1 MTASP
6 ATQPAPQR
14 WADSLRVYRSADGGA
29 AEIRARHLQE
39 MVALTPLAVSIGLL
53 DGVLLIA
60 GLGEFGIANGSLWW
74 LAALTSLSMLV
85 LARWR
90 LQRDRRSIRAS
101 VRAMRRASLYSSI
114 FALIWC
120 VPPLLWVPIADPWQQ
135 MMIAL
140 VTLGVLGGGAFLLSS
155 VPRAALSMV
164 AVLGTAS
171 AVTLLLSPNPLRGWL
186 LALLATYL
194 VVVIVSTL
202 WMSVVATARLVSERH
217 ASHQDQVVS
226 LLLRDFETHYPMALC
241 ELDAHGCL
249 RHVSEKLAALLRMP
263 ATQLEGCVLSGLLE
277 SPPGD
282 GDPGADA
289 GRTPTPTP
297 DLADLLAQGRPFRDV
312 LRIQRAPAGPRWWSL
327 TATPVFD
334 ETGHLRRWQSVIAD
348 VTSEQEARARLD
360 RLAHHDALTGLPNR
374 LQLRARLTRILE
386 TPNQRAALLCLDL
399 DNFKTINDSL
409 GHSVG
414 DAVLQAVAERLRG
427 LARPQDL
434 VVRLGG
440 DEFAVLLDEPL
451 VGADA
456 FALAQRLLDALDAPC
471 VARGHSLRMSAS
483 VGVALLPEHGTQF
496 DEALGNADLALYA
509 DKAQGRT
516 RWATFHPALAER
528 NHRRRKIEQGLR
540 RALTRD
546 ELSLD
551 WQLQVDIADWSL
563 AGAEALLR
571 WHHGELGV
579 VGPDEFIPVAEESGL
594 IIDLG
599 RWVLRQAC
607 LQAVEQ
613 LSLRKVSVN
622 VSPAQLMSADFV
634 TVVRH
639 ALAESG
645 LQPHRLELEIT
656 ESLFLGA
663 APTAVQTL
671 HALKRLGV
679 GIALDDFGTGY
690 SSLAYL
696 RRFPFDTLKID
707 RAFVGELSQ
716 RGDALAIVHT
726 IIDLARKLGMDT
738 VAEGV
743 EEPAQLEVLARA
755 GCGAMQGYLA
765 ARPMPLPTLAAECVR
780 WTAADRPQFSN
791 A

>member
-6 ATQPAPQR
+6 ASPPMPQR
-14 WADSLRVYRSADGGA
+14 WADSLRVYRSADGAA

-39 MVALTPLAVSIGLL
+39 MVALTPLAVGIGLL
-53 DGVLLIA
+53 DGMLLIA
-60 GLGEFGIANGSLWW
+60 GLGEFGLANGSLWW
-74 LAALTSLSMLV
+74 FAALTSLSMLV

-90 LQRDRRSIRAS
+90 HQRNRRTGRAS
-101 VRAMRRASLYSSI
+101 VRAMRRASLYATI

-120 VPPLLWVPIADPWQQ
+120 VPPLLWVPMADPWQQ

-140 VTLGVLGGGAFLLSS
+140 VTLGVIGGGAYLLSS
-155 VPRAALSMV
+155 VPRASLSLV
-164 AVLGTAS
+164 AVLGTA
-171 AVTLLLSPNPLRGWL
+171 ATVTLLLSTNPLRVWL

-194 VVVIVSTL
+194 VVVTVTTL
-202 WMSVVATARLVSERH
+202 WMSVVATARLVSERR
-217 ASHQDQVVS
+217 ASHQEQVVG
-226 LLLRDFETHYPMALC
+226 LLLRDFETHYPIALC
-241 ELDAHGCL
+241 ELDPRGCL
-249 RHVSEKLAALLRMP
+249 RHVSDKLASLLRMP
-263 ATQLEGCVLSGLLE
+263 VAQLDGRPLSNLLE
-277 SPPGD
+277 PPAGAICKPPGQ
-282 GDPGADA
+282 A
-289 GRTPTPTP
+289 GETLP
-297 DLADLLAQGRPFRDV
+297 LAQWFAQGRPFRDV
-312 LRIQRAPAGPRWWSL
+312 LLVQHAPAGPRWWSL

-334 ETGHLRRWQSVIAD
+334 DAGHLRHWQGVVAD
-348 VTSEQEARARLD
+348 VTGEQVAQERLE
-360 RLAHHDALTGLPNR
+360 RLALHDTLTGLPNR
-374 LQLRARLTRILE
+374 LQLRERLTGILA
-386 TPNQRAALLCLDL
+386 TPGRQAALLCLDL

-414 DAVLQAVAERLRG
+414 DAVLQAVAERLRDT
-427 LARPQDL
+427 ARPQDL

-456 FALAQRLLDALDAPC
+456 FALAQRLLDTLDAPC

-483 VGVALLPEHGTQF
+483 VGVALLPEHGAQF

-509 DKAQGRT
+509 AKAQGRT
-516 RWATFHPALAER
+516 RWAAFQPMLAER

-540 RALTRD
+540 HALTRD

-551 WQLQVDIADWSL
+551 WQLQVDIDDWSL

-571 WHHGELGV
+571 WQHTELGS

-594 IIDLG
+594 IIELG
-599 RWVLRQAC
+599 RWALRQAC

-622 VSPAQLMSADFV
+622 VSPAQLMNADFV

-645 LQPHRLELEIT
+645 LQPQRLELEIT
-656 ESLFLGA
+656 ESLFLDA
-663 APTAVQTL
+663 SPTAVQTL

-707 RAFVGELSQ
+707 RGFVGELSQ

-726 IIDLARKLGMDT
+726 IIELARKLGMDT

-765 ARPMPLPTLAAECVR
+765 ARPMPLPTLTAECLR
-780 WTAADRPQFSN
+780 WTTADRPQFSN